1 MVILA
6 SPLAP
11 KAREPAFLLTLCLQA
26 QNTARYR
33 GGRYLETIDEAGG
46 GVCYKGGGG
55 AGFSPLENQAGS
67 RGPRRT
73 LLREHLG
80 PPRPS
85 GEVGASTGR
94 SLDGNWRQPGVRMW
108 AELN

>member
-1 MVILA
+1 MLPATSVADIWKKSMRLGVEFVI
-6 SPLAP
+6 
-11 KAREPAFLLTLCLQA
+11 KVE
-26 QNTARYR
+26 
-33 GGRYLETIDEAGG
+33 
-46 GVCYKGGGG
+46 GG

-67 RGPRRT
+67 RPRLT

-85 GEVGASTGR
+85 GEVGASAGR
-94 SLDGNWRQPGVRMW
+94 SQDGNWRQSGVRVW